1 MRSEVECRRFFC
13 GIFAVIDCR
22 LLRRHPLPLPLGEV
36 AERSEVGEG
45 KQIDLIIQKRRFPHL
60 AALGF
65 ASLLSLPPAN
75 PAAAEKAACLHLPLA
90 AAYRFSPLSHLR

>member
-1 MRSEVECRRFFC
+1 MRSEMECRRFFC

-45 KQIDLIIQKRRFPHL
+45 KQAAYRFFLL
-60 AALGF
+60 AALAF
-65 ASLLSLPPAN
+65 AGLHSLSPAN
-75 PAAAEKAACLHLPLA
+75 PAAAE
-90 AAYRFSPLSHLR
+90 